1 MKLTGKLQAPA
12 ALSPGKAVSI
22 PTEYRMTGAYS
33 QAGHF
38 KDQKNLF
45 NYNGEHAQTR
55 KCYNLVH

>member
-12 ALSPGKAVSI
+12 ALSPGKVVSI
-22 PTEYRMTGAYS
+22 PTEYRMTGAWS

-45 NYNGEHAQTR
+45 NYNGEHA
-55 KCYNLVH
+55 